1 MLFAGL
7 VIIGLDDVLRTAPG
21 TLVLAS
27 TVSLNL
33 WLLLHRPAAAQVVW
47 GEAFDE
53 EAQARKK
60 AERIEERKAQ
70 EKEAYERREA

>member
-1 MLFAGL
+1 M
-7 VIIGLDDVLRTAPG
+7 VPEP
-21 TLVLAS
+21 
-27 TVSLNL
+27 
-33 WLLLHRPAAAQVVW
+33 LLLLLYRPAAAQVVW

>member
-1 MLFAGL
+1 
-7 VIIGLDDVLRTAPG
+7 
-21 TLVLAS
+21 
-27 TVSLNL
+27 
-33 WLLLHRPAAAQVVW
+33 VW

-60 AERIEERKAQ
+60 AERIEERKVQ